1 MSKKYTEP
9 TNLEWVGYER
19 RGKRQYR
26 ANPNNSYHR
35 QYQRA
40 VTRRILALICLLLL
54 YAASTTYKPLD
65 IVFTFILVII
75 GIIALVAIL
84 AVTGAFVKGLV
95 NWLSGD

>member
-40 VTRRILALICLLLL
+40 VTRRIFALICLLLL

-65 IVFTFILVII
+65 IFFTFILVVA
-75 GIIALVAIL
+75 GIILLMGTL
-84 AVTGAFVKGLV
+84 AMIVAFVKGLV